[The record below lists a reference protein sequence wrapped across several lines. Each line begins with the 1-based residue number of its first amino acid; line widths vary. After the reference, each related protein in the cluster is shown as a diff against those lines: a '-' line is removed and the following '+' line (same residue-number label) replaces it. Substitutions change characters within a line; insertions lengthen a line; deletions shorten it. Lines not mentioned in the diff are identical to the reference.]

1 MKNKMK
7 RVLTMIHATSEII
20 VDYQREKGFKDHLI
34 TICALA
40 ITSFCRWGLE
50 ELDKENEG

>member
-20 VDYQREKGFKDHLI
+20 VDYQREKGFKDHPI